1 MMNTKVVYLLII
13 ASIVLVYLIFEVRKS
28 IDGLLGSMTD
38 MLFKIIGGKLS
49 PKEFGDVFAK
59 KIEGTI
65 RHLDAFLKLALFL
78 VLLTTYLLL
87 VKAG

>member
-28 IDGLLGSMTD
+28 IGGLLGSMAD
-38 MLFKIIGGKLS
+38 MILKIVGGKMS

-65 RHLDAFLKLALFL
+65 NHLDAFLKLALFL